1 MAVFNYTSEMSL
13 AQQTETPKKT
23 SNILRFLIFSL
34 TLGLAPFYPE
44 PHILGKVKWLL
55 GGAVGMQPMDWFD
68 LLLHGTPW
76 LLLFGAIIWE
86 AKNKFL

>member
-1 MAVFNYTSEMSL
+1 MCQKKMSL
-13 AQQTETPKKT
+13 TKT
-23 SNILRFLIFSL
+23 TTATNSSSNILRFLIISL

-68 LLLHGTPW
+68 LVLHGTPW
-76 LLLFGAIIWE
+76 LILFGSLFWDAV
-86 AKNKFL
+86 KKFL